1 MEKAKNEYSFLIRK
15 SLGIRPIGRLRGDR
29 KTQLRD
35 KS

>member
-1 MEKAKNEYSFLIRK
+1 MEKAKNDYSFLIRK
-15 SLGIRPIGRLRGDR
+15 SLVIRPVGRLGGEI